1 MTPSRFNA
9 RSYGA
14 GCALVILSG
23 LILSL
28 GVLCIRGAA
37 SLDAWS
43 YLMWRG
49 VGFGGV
55 LAIVGLWRHG
65 PALLTQIC
73 SMGGYAWIAAVAMVI
88 SQVGF
93 VSAVQTTTVA
103 EVFLLFSLAPLM
115 TAVIARPILGERI
128 GLLGG
133 LAIVMALG
141 GVLLMS
147 ELTSTDATASAAAWT
162 GRILALLGA
171 FTFALYS
178 LMIRGSRRQDIDPL
192 LVACGALTFLVSL
205 GVLLWRGTPLISE
218 PKAMALAFMHG
229 ALVLSLGLVL
239 FSRGSGVVP
248 AATLMMLAQ
257 TETVAAPVWAWLFFN
272 ETTTLAVIA
281 GGALILTG
289 VMLQAVDG
297 ARGSASRVAHQS
309 T

>member
-1 MTPSRFNA
+1 MTPSRLTA

-14 GCALVILSG
+14 GCALVVVAG
-23 LILSL
+23 LVLNL

-49 VGFGGV
+49 AGFGGV
-55 LAIVGLWRHG
+55 LAAIGLWRHG
-65 PALLTQIC
+65 PALITQIR

-103 EVFLLFSLAPLM
+103 EVFFLFSPAPLM
-115 TAVIARPILGERI
+115 TAVIARPVLGERI
-128 GLLGG
+128 GP
-133 LAIVMALG
+133 LG
-141 GVLLMS
+141 GVAIVLALCGVVLMS
-147 ELTSTDATASAAAWT
+147 GLTSPDAPAGATAWT
-162 GRILALLGA
+162 GRIMALLGA

-178 LMIRGSRRQDIDPL
+178 LMIRGAHREDIDPL
-192 LVACGALTFLVSL
+192 LVACGVLTFLVSL
-205 GVLLWRGTPLISE
+205 GVLLWSGTPLISE
-218 PKAMALAFMHG
+218 PKAMALAFAHG

-248 AATLMMLAQ
+248 AATLIMLAQ
-257 TETVAAPVWAWLFFN
+257 TETIAAPIWAWLFFD

-281 GGALILTG
+281 GGAPILSG
-289 VMLQAVDG
+289 VVMQALDG
-297 ARGSASRVAHQS
+297 ARGNTSQVARQS
-309 T
+309 P